1 VVDGGAARRAAGV
14 LVAVAATVMAF
25 IVLPIWKPLLL
36 AALFVG
42 VLEPMYLRQVARFS
56 QRRSLLAAL
65 YTLGLVI
72 LVLLPLTAIA
82 VIAIREVVSAAGHV
96 RAVLSSDGL
105 PGLLAEAPPSLVRL
119 LHRLQDRLPGVFN
132 ELRAQVSASGKWA
145 LATLSG
151 GVSMAA
157 DLAFQLAMML
167 IAFFFLLR
175 DGPRLVDWM
184 ERATPLPPGRVRELM
199 HEFHV
204 TARSVLGANLV
215 TGAVQ
220 AAVATVG
227 FVIARAPSPILL
239 GLLTMLASL
248 IPSVGTALVTFP
260 VAGLLLVL
268 GHRWAALFLALWA
281 LFVVGLVD
289 NLVRPILIRG
299 GTHVHGAL
307 VFFSLIGAVG
317 AFGAVGIFL
326 GPLALTFFIAAL
338 RINRSMRGD
347 GWMHEPG

>member
-1 VVDGGAARRAAGV
+1 LVGAAAA
-14 LVAVAATVMAF
+14 VMAV
-25 IVLPIWKPLLL
+25 IVWPIWKPLLL
-36 AALFVG
+36 AALLVG
-42 VLEPMYLRQVARFS
+42 VLEPIYLRQLPRFH
-56 QRRSLLAAL
+56 QRRSLLAGM
-65 YTLGLVI
+65 YTLGVVI

-96 RAVLSSDGL
+96 RIVLSSDGL
-105 PGLLAEAPPSLVRL
+105 PGLLAEAPPALVRL
-119 LHRLQDRLPGVFN
+119 LQRLQERLPGVFN
-132 ELRAQVSASGKWA
+132 ELRAQVSASGRWA
-145 LATLSG
+145 LETLSG

-175 DGPRLVDWM
+175 DGPRLVDWVA
-184 ERATPLPPGRVRELM
+184 RATPLPPGRVHELM

-215 TGAVQ
+215 TGGIQ

-227 FVIARAPSPILL
+227 FLIARAPSPILL
-239 GLLTMLASL
+239 GL
-248 IPSVGTALVTFP
+248 VTFP
-260 VAGLLLVL
+260 TAGLLLIL

-299 GTHVHGAL
+299 GTRVHGAL

-317 AFGAVGIFL
+317 AFGAIGIFL
-326 GPLALTFFIAAL
+326 GPLALTFFVAAL
-338 RINRSMRGD
+338 RINRSLRTD
-347 GWMHEPG
+347 GWMHEPA

>member
-1 VVDGGAARRAAGV
+1 LVGAAAA
-14 LVAVAATVMAF
+14 VMAV
-25 IVLPIWKPLLL
+25 IVWPIWKPLLL
-36 AALFVG
+36 AALLVG
-42 VLEPMYLRQVARFS
+42 VLEPIYLRQLPRFH
-56 QRRSLLAAL
+56 QRRSLLAGM
-65 YTLGLVI
+65 YTLGVVI

-96 RAVLSSDGL
+96 RIVLSSDGL
-105 PGLLAEAPPSLVRL
+105 PGLLAEAPPALVRL
-119 LHRLQDRLPGVFN
+119 LQRLQERLPGVFN
-132 ELRAQVSASGKWA
+132 ELRAQVSASGRWA
-145 LATLSG
+145 LETLSG

-175 DGPRLVDWM
+175 DGPRLVDWVA
-184 ERATPLPPGRVRELM
+184 RATPLPPGRVHELM

-215 TGAVQ
+215 TGGIQ

-227 FVIARAPSPILL
+227 FLIARAPSPILL
-239 GLLTMLASL
+239 GLVTMLTSL

-260 VAGLLLVL
+260 TAGLLLIL

-299 GTHVHGAL
+299 GTRVHGAL

-317 AFGAVGIFL
+317 AFGAIGIFL
-326 GPLALTFFIAAL
+326 GPLALTFFVAAL
-338 RINRSMRGD
+338 RINRSLRTD
-347 GWMHEPG
+347 GWMHEPA

>member
-1 VVDGGAARRAAGV
+1 
-14 LVAVAATVMAF
+14 MAL
-25 IVLPIWKPLLL
+25 IVFPIWKPLLL
-36 AALFVG
+36 AALLVG
-42 VLEPMYLRQVARFS
+42 VLEPIYLRQVARFP
-56 QRRSLLAAL
+56 QRRSFVAGI
-65 YTLGLVI
+65 YTLGVVL

-82 VIAIREVVSAAGHV
+82 VIAIREVASVAGHV

-105 PGLLAEAPPSLVRL
+105 PGLLAEAPPALVRL
-119 LHRLQDRLPGVFN
+119 LQRLQERVPRLFD
-132 ELRAQVSASGKWA
+132 EARAQVSASGRWA
-145 LATLSG
+145 LSTLSG
-151 GVSMAA
+151 GLSMAA

-175 DGPRLVDWM
+175 DGPRVVDWM
-184 ERATPLPPGRVRELM
+184 TGVTPLPPGRVRELM

-215 TGAVQ
+215 TGAIQ

-227 FVIARAPSPILL
+227 FLIARAPSPVLL

-260 VAGLLLVL
+260 AAGLLLIL

-289 NLVRPILIRG
+289 NLVRPILI
-299 GTHVHGAL
+299 GTRVHGAL
-307 VFFSLIGAVG
+307 VFFSLIGAVA
-317 AFGAVGIFL
+317 AFGPIGLFL
-326 GPLALTFFIAAL
+326 GPLALTFLVAAL
-338 RINRSMRGD
+338 RINRSLRTD
-347 GWMHEPG
+347 GLMHEPG